1 MIIVKLSSMCF
12 FQLQIDPKAIIFHG
26 DTRSSMFIHDIN
38 LLSIDYYLFLNRTKD
53 YPKIV
58 RLSLFQEQ

>member
-1 MIIVKLSSMCF
+1 M
-12 FQLQIDPKAIIFHG
+12 
-26 DTRSSMFIHDIN
+26 SSMFVHN
-38 LLSIDYYLFLNRTKD
+38 IDLYLDYHLFLNRTKD